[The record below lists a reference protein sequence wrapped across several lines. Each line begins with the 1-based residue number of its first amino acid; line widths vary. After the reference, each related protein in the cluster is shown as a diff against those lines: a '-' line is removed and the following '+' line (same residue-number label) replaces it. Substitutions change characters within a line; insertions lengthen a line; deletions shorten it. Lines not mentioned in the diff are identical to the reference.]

1 MITSPVGLLKLTVAC
16 VNTPTAEVNQ
26 QKILQAVAAI
36 PKGYVSTYG
45 KVAELAGLPRHARL
59 VGNVLKKLPQNSTI
73 PWHRVLNSQGKLSF
87 PEGSE
92 PWRQQK
98 GRLEQEEITF
108 LNGKVNLKRFL
119 WQP

>member
-1 MITSPVGLLKLTVAC
+1 MNNSA
-16 VNTPTAEVNQ
+16 AELNH

-36 PKGYVSTYG
+36 PKGYVCTYG

-59 VGNVLKKLPQNSTI
+59 VGNVLKKLPHGSKI

-87 PEGSE
+87 PEDSE
-92 PWRQQK
+92 PWLAQK
-98 GRLEQEEITF
+98 GRLESEGVDF
-108 LNGKVNLKRFL
+108 LNGKINLKHYL

>member
-1 MITSPVGLLKLTVAC
+1 M
-16 VNTPTAEVNQ
+16 
-26 QKILQAVAAI
+26 AAI

-45 KVAELAGLPRHARL
+45 RVAELAGLPRHARL
-59 VGNVLKKLPQNSTI
+59 VGNVLKKLPQGSKI

-92 PWRQQK
+92 SWNLQK
-98 GRLEQEEITF
+98 VRLESEGVDF
-108 LNGKVNLKRFL
+108 LNGKISLKHYL

>member
-1 MITSPVGLLKLTVAC
+1 MVVYVNPTSTEL
-16 VNTPTAEVNQ
+16 NQ

-36 PKGYVSTYG
+36 PEGYVCNYG

-59 VGNVLKKLPQNSTI
+59 VGNVLKKLPAGSKI
-73 PWHRVLNSQGKLSF
+73 PWHRVLNSQGRLSF

-92 PWRQQK
+92 PWQTQK
-98 GRLEQEEITF
+98 ERLEAEGVQF
-108 LNGKVNLKRFL
+108 LNGKINLKRFL